1 MIERDRG
8 VSRGRIHLVALA
20 VSLCALIAAAAL
32 PALASAAE
40 FAVNSV
46 GDGVELTACE
56 TPATTDECTLRSAI
70 DLANTTP
77 NVGGPDKITFSQAVF
92 GGAAPA
98 STIEIGLPLTAIDE
112 AVTLLGGETAGRQCP
127 TGWGLEGPCVEIR
140 ATAGSINSILPVEA
154 DDVTVEGIAFDRAQ
168 HGIVVAGGSTHFT
181 ATNDWFGVG
190 LNSGVGAGLSRS
202 GIRLEPGAD
211 EASIGGPDPTERDV
225 FTTGEVGLY
234 VDGASSSVTQGN
246 YFGLQ
251 PNGAFPFG
259 HSLDVG
265 VRIVDDARGT
275 PVVKASENEV
285 GGVLGPEATTAACD
299 GPCNVFG
306 VEEGGADVDL
316 AGFTSEQVA
325 AASGP
330 TRIRGNYLGL
340 SPDGTA
346 GIGRAKEGIYA
357 GPSGA
362 SEPGPSEVI
371 VGGSNSLSEGNFFV
385 GGSYGV
391 RAERAELLGVIG
403 NEFGYFFDGSFADAP
418 EVAGIS
424 ASSEGVAA
432 GAYLVGNNMNAEG
445 AIGIESLFKGAQISG
460 NEIVGGQ
467 FGILA
472 KQDDGGVGNLIEG
485 NILTEAG
492 GAESGAGIMV
502 ENNANLI
509 KGNSVSEA
517 EGVGIRVEGE
527 DFEHQS
533 ESNTIVGNE
542 VTEAAEIGIAVGS
555 NANHNRVG
563 GDAAGEANTIL
574 GTGFAVATP
583 ERAEAFGAITIN
595 SRQTGRNEIAAITGF
610 GNAGAFIKLISHGG
624 AEEPNGGIK
633 PPAIAMALQSSATGT
648 ALPGATVRVFTKA
661 KPEAGELGAL
671 LAVVTADAGGAW
683 KATFAKQPVGT
694 LLAATQTG
702 EIAPVVGRGTSEVSA
717 PLAAT
722 ADPEDQGGGGGGGG
736 NGGSG
741 GGSTGPAA
749 AGPPPP
755 PAVAK
760 VAPKVKIVFGPE
772 KTIEVRTVK
781 FKFAVTNVI
790 AATFECKLDGAKW
803 AKCVSQKIYRKV
815 KVGKHTFRVRATANG
830 LTGAVTKY
838 QFTVKS

>member
-1 MIERDRG
+1 VIERDRG
-8 VSRGRIHLVALA
+8 VSRGRVRRVALA
-20 VSLCALIAAAAL
+20 VSVCALITSAAL

-46 GDGVELTACE
+46 EDTVETTACE
-56 TPATTDECTLRSAI
+56 TSSTSDECTLRSAI

-77 NVGGPDKITFSQAVF
+77 NVGGPDTITFSQSVF

-98 STIEIGLPLTAIDE
+98 STIEIGSPLPAVTE
-112 AVTLLGGETAGRQCP
+112 SVTLLGGDTAGRQCP
-127 TGWGLEGPCVEIR
+127 TGWGLDGPCVEII
-140 ATAGSINSILPVEA
+140 ATGVTGILPVKA
-154 DDVTVEGIAFDRAQ
+154 GNVTVEGIAFGGAQ
-168 HGIVVAGGSTHFT
+168 TGILVEKGATRFT
-181 ATNDWFGVG
+181 ARNDWFGVG
-190 LNSGVGAGLSRS
+190 LNSGVGAGLSKA
-202 GIRLEPGAD
+202 GIRLDAGAD
-211 EASIGGPDPTERDV
+211 EALIGGLDPTERNV

-234 VDGASSSVTQGN
+234 VDGASSSATQGN

-251 PNGAFPFG
+251 PNGAFSFG

-265 VRIVDDARGT
+265 VRIVDDTSGT
-275 PVVKASENEV
+275 PVVKAGENEV

-299 GPCNVFG
+299 GPCNAFA
-306 VEEGGADVDL
+306 VEEGGADIDL
-316 AGFTSEQVA
+316 GGFSGGQVA

-346 GIGRAKEGIYA
+346 GIGRAEEGIYA
-357 GPSGA
+357 GPPRSA

-385 GGSYGV
+385 GGRHGV
-391 RAERAELLGVIG
+391 LAERAELLGVIG
-403 NEFGYFFDGSFADAP
+403 NEFGYLFEGSRADAP

-424 ASSEGVAA
+424 ASSEGVAV
-432 GAYLVGNNMNAEG
+432 GAYLVGNKMNAEG
-445 AIGIESLFKGAQISG
+445 SIGIESLFKGAQISG

-472 KQDDGGVGNLIEG
+472 KNDDGGVGNLIEG

-492 GAESGAGIMV
+492 GAESGAGIKV
-502 ENNANLI
+502 ENDANLI
-509 KGNSVSEA
+509 TGNSVSKA
-517 EGVGIRVEGE
+517 KGVGIYVDGE

-542 VTEAAEIGIAVGS
+542 VTEAAEIGVAVGS

-563 GDAAGEANTIL
+563 GDAAGEANTLL
-574 GTGFAVATP
+574 GSGFAVATP
-583 ERAEAFGAITIN
+583 EWARAFGAITIN
-595 SRQTGRNEIAAITGF
+595 SRQAGRNEIAANTGF

-624 AEEPNGGIK
+624 MEEPNGGIK
-633 PPAIAMALQSSATGT
+633 PPVIATARQSSATGT
-648 ALPGATVRVFTKA
+648 ALPGATVRVFSKA
-661 KPEAGELGAL
+661 KSEAGELGAL
-671 LAVVTADAGGAW
+671 LGVVTADAGGAW

-717 PLAAT
+717 PLAAI
-722 ADPEDQGGGGGGGG
+722 ADPEDKGGGGGGGG
-736 NGGSG
+736 DGGGG
-741 GGSTGPAA
+741 GGSTGSGA

-760 VAPKVKIVFGPE
+760 VALKVKIVFAPE
-772 KTIEVRTVK
+772 KTIEVTTVK
-781 FKFAVTNVI
+781 FKFAVTNVS
-790 AATFECKLDGAKW
+790 AAMFECKLDGAKW
-803 AKCVSQKIYRKV
+803 AKCVSQKIYRKL
-815 KVGKHTFRVRATANG
+815 KVGKHTFRVRAVAAG
-830 LTGAVTKY
+830 LTGPVTKY
-838 QFTVKS
+838 RFTVKG

>member
-8 VSRGRIHLVALA
+8 VSRGRVHLVALA
-20 VSLCALIAAAAL
+20 VSVCALIAAAAL

-46 GDGVELTACE
+46 GDGVEPTACE
-56 TPATTDECTLRSAI
+56 TPSTSDECTLRSAI

-77 NVGGPDKITFSQAVF
+77 NVGGPDTITFSQSVF

-98 STIEIGLPLTAIDE
+98 STIEIGSPLPAVTE
-112 AVTLLGGETAGRQCP
+112 AVTLLGGDTAGRQCP
-127 TGWGLEGPCVEIR
+127 TGWGLDGPCVEIL
-140 ATAGSINSILPVEA
+140 ATGGASILPVKA
-154 DDVTVEGIAFDRAQ
+154 GNVTVEGIAFDGAQ
-168 HGIVVAGGSTHFT
+168 TGILVDKGATRFT
-181 ATNDWFGVG
+181 ARNDWFGVG
-190 LNSGVGAGLSRS
+190 LNSGVGAGLSKS
-202 GIRLEPGAD
+202 GIRLDAGAD
-211 EASIGGPDPTERDV
+211 EALIGGLDSTDRNV

-234 VDGASSSVTQGN
+234 VDGASSSATQGN
-246 YFGLQ
+246 YFGLR
-251 PNGAFPFG
+251 PNGAFPSG

-306 VEEGGADVDL
+306 VEEGGADIDL
-316 AGFTSEQVA
+316 AGESSEEVA

-346 GIGRAKEGIYA
+346 GIGRAEEAIYA
-357 GPSGA
+357 GPPRGA
-362 SEPGPSEVI
+362 SEPGPSEVM

-391 RAERAELLGVIG
+391 LAQRAELLGVVG
-403 NEFGYFFDGSFADAP
+403 NEFGYLFDGSLADAP

-432 GAYLVGNNMNAEG
+432 GAYLVGNNMNAED
-445 AIGIESLFKGAQISG
+445 AIGIESLFKGAQISE
-460 NEIVGGQ
+460 NEIAGGQ

-472 KQDDGGVGNLIEG
+472 EQDDGGVGNLIEA
-485 NILTEAG
+485 NVLTEAG
-492 GAESGAGIMV
+492 AAESGAGIKV

-509 KGNSVSEA
+509 TGNSVSKA
-517 EGVGIRVEGE
+517 KGAGIDVDGE
-527 DFEHQS
+527 DLAHQS

-542 VTEAAEIGIAVGS
+542 VIEAAEIGIAIGS

-574 GTGFAVATP
+574 GSGFAVATP
-583 ERAEAFGAITIN
+583 KRAEAFGAITIN
-595 SRQTGRNEIAAITGF
+595 SRQTGRNEIAANTGF
-610 GNAGAFIKLISHGG
+610 SNAGAFIKLISHGG

-694 LLAATQTG
+694 LLAATQTD

-722 ADPEDQGGGGGGGG
+722 DDSEDQGGGGGGGG

-781 FKFAVTNVI
+781 FKFAVTNVS

-803 AKCVSQKIYRKV
+803 AKCASQKIYRKV
-815 KVGKHTFRVRATANG
+815 KVGKHTFRVRATAAG
-830 LTGAVTKY
+830 LTGPVTKY
-838 QFTVKS
+838 QFTVKV